1 MRPLIASLRPQEWV
15 KNVLVF
21 AGIVFSRS
29 FDEPGA
35 VADVLVTFVAFCA
48 VSSAGYLFND
58 LRDVEHDRRHPDK
71 RRRPIASGALA
82 EGTAGAVAVV
92 LAIFA
97 VVAPLVLVVGRRS
110 PRWSPSTPSTT
121 VLYSIVLKRL
131 VIIDV
136 MTIAGLFLLR
146 VVAGAEAVDVEPPSS
161 CSSARRCWRSSSAS
175 PSAARR
181 RSSRSCRPRPQR

>member
-1 MRPLIASLRPQEWV
+1 MRPLIASLRPQEWI

-35 VADVLVTFVAFCA
+35 VADVIVTFVAFCA

-82 EGTAGAVAVV
+82 ESTAGVVAVV

-97 VVAPLVLVVGRRS
+97 VVAPLALVSAEVAAIVAVYAVA
-110 PRWSPSTPSTT
+110 T
-121 VLYSIVLKRL
+121 VLYSVVLKRL

-146 VVAGAEAVDVEPPSS
+146 VVAGSEAVGVGTSEFLLVCTAMLALFQLKISIVFK
-161 CSSARRCWRSSSAS
+161 RN
-175 PSAARR
+175 
-181 RSSRSCRPRPQR
+181 